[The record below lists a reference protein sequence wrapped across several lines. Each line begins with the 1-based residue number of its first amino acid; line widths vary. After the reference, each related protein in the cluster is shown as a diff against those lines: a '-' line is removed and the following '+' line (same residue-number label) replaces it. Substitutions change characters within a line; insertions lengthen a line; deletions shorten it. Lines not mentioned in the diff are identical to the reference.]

1 MLDAKEYIPR
11 SSVLLAIHDKRDLTE
26 DEKISLQT
34 RINAIP
40 AADVRPIVRCRD
52 CKTPH
57 DRFTGCPRL
66 RGLVTPPEF
75 FCPWGERKPK
85 IE

>member
-1 MLDAKEYIPR
+1 MQEVYIPLSQALR
-11 SSVLLAIHDKRDLTE
+11 FIYEKRDLTE
-26 DEKISLQT
+26 DEKISIQT
-34 RINAIP
+34 GLRAIP

-75 FCPWGERKPK
+75 FCPWGEQKRKT
-85 IE
+85 E